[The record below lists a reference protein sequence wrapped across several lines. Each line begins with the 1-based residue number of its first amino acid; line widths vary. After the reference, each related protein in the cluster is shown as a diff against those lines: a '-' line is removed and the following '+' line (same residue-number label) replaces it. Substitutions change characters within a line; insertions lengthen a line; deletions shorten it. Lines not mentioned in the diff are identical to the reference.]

1 MAPEVKRNVSPRI
14 YICFSAELFVI
25 RLNSFA
31 NLFTVFVFSSKS
43 FVPNTFKNL
52 KEWEVT
58 RERAPDRLHEGATNL
73 HRSKLLKEPCYHNNF
88 NGSQHKRVHAH
99 THAILQQH
107 AVQSAHTHAS
117 QAKALTKHLIHV
129 G

>member
-1 MAPEVKRNVSPRI
+1 MAPKVKRNVSPRI
-14 YICFSAELFVI
+14 YICFLAEWFVI

-58 RERAPDRLHEGATNL
+58 RERAPDTRGCDEFT
-73 HRSKLLKEPCYHNNF
+73 SFETF
-88 NGSQHKRVHAH
+88 KRAM
-99 THAILQQH
+99 L
-107 AVQSAHTHAS
+107 
-117 QAKALTKHLIHV
+117 
-129 G
+129 